1 MQRIDLEPSSSHRGA
16 DSVLYLADRPSKRLL
31 AWIDTDVVGNVPGI
45 TKLAH
50 ELTDEG
56 WNVLHI
62 RAAADAGADAIAG
75 AIAAATSRGDAS
87 LGPPHVVVIA
97 EAASVTAA
105 CAAVRNSHR
114 RSEGVAIAGLVTV
127 DATPDSTARDWS
139 SLAEITGLAT
149 LIATRRS
156 SGAARHSGLVYHRH
170 LQSLDRNTHFM
181 VLTDDGRS
189 VAERLA
195 DPGDAF
201 GREVR
206 WLLEPVNSRTD
217 HLV

>member
-114 RSEGVAIAGLVTV
+114 CSEGVCYRRAGDRRCDTGQHHSRLVV
-127 DATPDSTARDWS
+127 AGRDYRPRHPHCRTQV
-139 SLAEITGLAT
+139 IG
-149 LIATRRS
+149 R
-156 SGAARHSGLVYHRH
+156 GAALGSRLSPALA
-170 LQSLDRNTHFM
+170 
-181 VLTDDGRS
+181 
-189 VAERLA
+189 VAR
-195 DPGDAF
+195 PKHAF
-201 GREVR
+201 HGAPR
-206 WLLEPVNSRTD
+206 
-217 HLV
+217 